1 MAKVEAVLFDLDGT
15 LLNSILVY
23 ERVFDRILRHFAL
36 PHAKK
41 EMVRQF
47 MRRGK
52 NPWKDKMP
60 GIRLTQDMIT
70 EGKKIAKKA
79 FFEEYGNIHIMRGAV
94 PLLLELSDM
103 SIKTAIVT
111 SSIYGD
117 DLTGSVRKVM
127 AMVGTVVTKFD
138 AERQKPYPDPIFK
151 ACEALFVSPD
161 ACIFVG
167 DSPLDIKGGKA
178 AGMPAVGVT
187 WGVSSV
193 ERLKRENPDEIA
205 VSFDHLRR
213 IIFSHLA
220 N

>member
-1 MAKVEAVLFDLDGT
+1 MTKAKAVLFDLDGT
-15 LLNSILVY
+15 LLDSILVY

-60 GIRLTQDMIT
+60 GICLTRDMIT
-70 EGKKIAKKA
+70 EGEAIARQS
-79 FFEEYGNIHIMRGAV
+79 FFKEYRNIHIMQGV
-94 PLLLELSDM
+94 VSLLSELSDM

-111 SSIYGD
+111 SSIYGND
-117 DLTGSVRKVM
+117 VTGSARRVM
-127 AMVGTVVTKFD
+127 EMVDTVVTKFD
-138 AERQKPYPDPIFK
+138 TERQKPYPDPIFK
-151 ACEALFVSPD
+151 ACEALSVSPD

-167 DSPLDIKGGKA
+167 DSPLDIQAGKA
-178 AGMPAVGVT
+178 AGMPVVGVT

-205 VSFDHLRR
+205 VSFHHLRR